1 MSIEIIVNSV
11 FRGAIYV
18 ENTAT
23 PSLYTG
29 STGVAVLIINQGDDC
44 FIRTHH
50 NPGGSIRSDY
60 LMRTSFSGMKI
71 G

>member
-29 STGVAVLIINQGDDC
+29 STGVALLIINQGDDC